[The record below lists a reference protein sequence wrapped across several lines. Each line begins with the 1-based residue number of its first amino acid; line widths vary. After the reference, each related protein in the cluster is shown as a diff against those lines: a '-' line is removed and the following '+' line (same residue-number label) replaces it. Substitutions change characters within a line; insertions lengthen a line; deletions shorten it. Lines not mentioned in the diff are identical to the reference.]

1 MNILKPRAVEEK
13 EGPLALSHFTFIAMT
28 DAELIKHIEKLKSI
42 MVSVSTGGE
51 RIDNV
56 NTEYQSSYAEVDAAL
71 HNRGL
76 ENPNPYSDLWEW
88 YGRWS
93 SGDLP
98 SYQSRRQF
106 IAEMFSPIL
115 QRIRNQSLG
124 RTLDASKELTGWPK
138 VDRTI
143 GEIRKRLAEAKNEEH
158 FQAVGLL
165 CREALISL
173 AQSVYDPTKHHS
185 LDGVNPSATDAKRM
199 LEGYVSAELAGS
211 TNEVVRKHA
220 RAAVDLAVELQHRR
234 TATFR
239 QAALCYEATSS
250 VVNVIAI
257 ISGRRDP

>member
-1 MNILKPRAVEEK
+1 
-13 EGPLALSHFTFIAMT
+13 
-28 DAELIKHIEKLKSI
+28 
-42 MVSVSTGGE
+42 MVAVSTGGS

-56 NTEYQSSYAEVDAAL
+56 NAEYQKAFAEADAAL
-71 HNRGL
+71 RERGL
-76 ENPNPYSDLWEW
+76 DNPNPYSDLWEW

-106 IAEMFSPIL
+106 LSEIYNPLL
-115 QRIRNQSLG
+115 QRIRNQAAG
-124 RTLDASKELTGWPK
+124 RGSDLKEDLTGWPK

-143 GEIRKRLAEAKNEEH
+143 GEIRKRLAEAKNEEQ

-173 AQSVYDPTKHHS
+173 GQSVYDPQKHAS
-185 LDGVNPSATDAKRM
+185 LDHVTPSNTDAKRM
-199 LEGYVSAELAGS
+199 LEAYIAVELAG
-211 TNEVVRKHA
+211 TPNEVARKHA

-234 TATFR
+234 TANFR
-239 QAALCYEATSS
+239 QAALCSEATSS

>member
-1 MNILKPRAVEEK
+1 
-13 EGPLALSHFTFIAMT
+13 MT
-28 DAELIKHIEKLKSI
+28 DADLIKQIEKLRNI

-51 RIDNV
+51 RVDNV
-56 NTEYQSSYAEVDAAL
+56 NAEYQSSYAEADAAL
-71 HNRGL
+71 QERGF
-76 ENPNPYSDLWEW
+76 ENPNPYLDLWEW

-98 SYQSRRQF
+98 SYQSRRQYL
-106 IAEMFSPIL
+106 AEMFSPIL
-115 QRIRNQSLG
+115 QRIRNQSSG
-124 RTLDASKELTGWPK
+124 RGIETSNEPTGWPK

-143 GEIRKRLAEAKNEEH
+143 GEIRKRLAEARNEEH

-185 LDGVNPSATDAKRM
+185 LDGVKPSDTDAKRM
-199 LEGYVSAELAGS
+199 LEGYVAAVLAGS

-239 QAALCYEATSS
+239 QAALCSEATAS

>member
-1 MNILKPRAVEEK
+1 
-13 EGPLALSHFTFIAMT
+13 MT
-28 DAELIKHIEKLKSI
+28 DDELIKQIEKLRNS

-51 RIDNV
+51 RIDNA
-56 NTEYQSSYAEVDAAL
+56 NAEYQFSYAEADAAL
-71 HNRGL
+71 QERGL

-106 IAEMFSPIL
+106 LTEMFNPLL
-115 QRIRNQSLG
+115 QRIRNRAAG
-124 RTLDASKELTGWPK
+124 RGSDEKEDITGWPK

-143 GEIRKRLAEAKNEEH
+143 GEIRKRLAEAKNEEQ

-173 AQSVYDPTKHHS
+173 AQSVYDPTKHKS
-185 LDGVNPSATDAKRM
+185 LDGVKPSDTDAKRM
-199 LEGYVSAELAGS
+199 LEGYVAAGLTGS

-239 QAALCYEATSS
+239 EAALCSEATSS

-257 ISGRRDP
+257 ISGRRDS